1 MYKYNSHVN
10 FSQGVP
16 METSEGQMNIQGSLA
31 TLVGDNLE
39 SHAVGGFKKGG
50 SALVLVDIVW

>member
-1 MYKYNSHVN
+1 
-10 FSQGVP
+10 